1 MQKMMSA
8 KKIKAAV
15 VSAVVAFSMLVG
27 ITPAFAEGSAG
38 TGVYEQ
44 GGKSNE
50 ITLTSITAEK
60 KAKKTTLK
68 IGKTLTVSG
77 KKYTVT
83 AVATKAFKGTKAKK
97 IQLPST
103 IKKIQKQA
111 FKGSKATTLIIKS
124 KKLTK
129 ASVKGALKS
138 SKIKTVKVP
147 KSKVKAYKKIFTKKN
162 CGKKVKVKAI

>member
-44 GGKSNE
+44 GSKSNE
-50 ITLTSITAEK
+50 ITLTSITAKK

-83 AVATKAFKGTKAKK
+83 AVATKAFKGSKAK
-97 IQLPST
+97 
-103 IKKIQKQA
+103 
-111 FKGSKATTLIIKS
+111 TLIIKTTKL
-124 KKLTK
+124 KKST
-129 ASVKGALKS
+129 VKGSLKG
-138 SKIKTVKVP
+138 SKVKTVKV
-147 KSKVKAYKKIFTKKN
+147 KVGSSKQNKKYVKAYKKIFTKGIA
-162 CGKKVKVKAI
+162 GKKVTVK